1 MYPGFYG
8 ESMCISD
15 CAYTPSPFIQKRK
28 KCSIREKRKRVEI
41 PKDAINNIGQRR
53 SP

>member
-15 CAYTPSPFIQKRK
+15 CAYTPLPLLKKKKRK
-28 KCSIREKRKRVEI
+28 NVRFVRNEKES
-41 PKDAINNIGQRR
+41 R
-53 SP
+53 SQKMQ

>member
-15 CAYTPSPFIQKRK
+15 CAYTPLLLLFK
-28 KCSIREKRKRVEI
+28 KEKKMY
-41 PKDAINNIGQRR
+41 D
-53 SP
+53 S

>member
-15 CAYTPSPFIQKRK
+15 CAYTPLLLSKKEKNVRFVRNEKESRSQKM
-28 KCSIREKRKRVEI
+28 
-41 PKDAINNIGQRR
+41 Q
-53 SP
+53 

>member
-15 CAYTPSPFIQKRK
+15 CAYTPLPLLK
-28 KCSIREKRKRVEI
+28 KKEREKMY
-41 PKDAINNIGQRR
+41 D
-53 SP
+53 S

>member
-28 KCSIREKRKRVEI
+28 KMYDSWETKKSRD
-41 PKDAINNIGQRR
+41 PKICNK
-53 SP
+53 

>member
-15 CAYTPSPFIQKRK
+15 CAYTPLLFIQKRRK
-28 KCSIREKRKRVEI
+28 NVRFVRNEKES
-41 PKDAINNIGQRR
+41 R
-53 SP
+53 SQNMQ

>member
-15 CAYTPSPFIQKRK
+15 CAYTPSPFIQKK
-28 KCSIREKRKRVEI
+28 KCTIREKRKRVEI

>member
-15 CAYTPSPFIQKRK
+15 CAYTPLPLLK
-28 KCSIREKRKRVEI
+28 KKREKMYDSWETKKSRDPKRCN
-41 PKDAINNIGQRR
+41 K
-53 SP
+53 